1 MRRSSDGRTRRP
13 GHGRLPAA
21 TALVAGVAV
30 MLAAAVVRPSHA
42 EPVVTF
48 DLFDANATGYDWL
61 NDYLLAY
68 LSHNVYL
75 DSYDPVATEATFEQ
89 AFTDRFG
96 PMGLSAIDYFTDYS
110 DVGDLPL
117 NTDTEVVVAESADA
131 IFVVFRGTEGMS
143 IEGLVDWLDNAQF
156 NPSAA
161 PVVGMHAGFSNAAQT
176 VYADITAR
184 IDASPTKK
192 VWLTGH
198 SLGGALATAT
208 ATFLE
213 YGINGESSRLVQGL
227 VTFGAPRVFTEP
239 AAATFDATFGVRAQR
254 FVDNEDLVPHVPP
267 PSPFDYRHVG
277 HVNNIVPDGLG
288 GCVLETDTTE
298 LGIGLSI
305 DDHAMAAYLKR
316 MDDERPSGLRSSD
329 ASTFEQLLPG
339 PPDPSVPGCS
349 ASPGLRDA
357 MDLVVNPGDTLV
369 DIDLPDLTWLASL
382 QALGAGLTDGAG
394 VAVPD
399 FGVGDMTVTDAR
411 IAVDLSDRT
420 VTVEGTA
427 ALPLDP
433 PNAVPTA
440 PVGLRLTVG
449 WADSTSALPSSVQV
463 HLDGS
468 ATTMTV
474 QQVVDVVAAA
484 FPSALVDAG
493 QLGADLVL
501 QGPVLDFGATAT
513 RLTFSGLA
521 EAQLPT
527 RGTTGTGT
535 LAARVLLA
543 FTGDPTDV
551 AGTGSLLAAVHVADP
566 DCAGGTCIQLGR
578 VLPIPDESLASALQM
593 PAIDLAVVLPSDR
606 AFDPTGLGDEAHQ
619 FLQEAARVGPSEVVQ
634 LPDGLTVNAEVPLAP
649 LADVWATLGI
659 EFDDL
664 DDATLQLT
672 GSLGFDLS
680 ALSGSGAPPISG
692 VDLTLA
698 GPSMTVST
706 PDFPAWFVD
715 TLAWPTTGDWELF
728 LRYAAAD
735 AAVGASDTLELGLS
749 LPGITTTL
757 VDDPLTTDVVETG
770 SFSVEALLRTTAEG
784 TEIRFRGAMA
794 TPWNHPFGITWLNVT
809 DLSLDTSLAV
819 AAASVDPTVVLS
831 GTFDLGGKVV
841 SISLAVDGLDQAS
854 LRVDLGS
861 EISVDDVV
869 TGLVPAEHRPGLPT
883 AVSSASFGPGTLLV
897 TVVPGGFR
905 VDATVDTQF
914 TPFAEAIGVSAFL
927 SGDFSTTTP
936 VVAVGVRPQPGVM
949 LSDLLGP
956 DVALPTFYVEDG
968 PDADTADD
976 AVPLD
981 LELVP
986 DDPNA
991 GFGFVFA
998 SSPLTVP
1005 TDTDS
1010 PVKVWFDPLFGGDA
1024 GGRVI
1029 GSGPGV
1035 LGAFTLPEPL
1045 DGFATQLG
1053 LLPSVFASGNIPLPG
1068 MQSPDGLGV
1077 HVELGLEADAAQLP
1091 DLIDRA
1097 SGHLALDVVAGAD
1110 GPKLQVSATLNLGL
1124 LLKQGFDPDVV
1135 EALAVTGLHVPR
1147 AEPLPDGHGTVECP
1161 RGGVV
1166 APAVDPEASD
1176 PLTGVW
1182 VERDYCL
1189 DPLTL
1194 AGTAALAFEA
1204 APPRIVVGL
1213 QSSLVSDA
1221 ATADPADGWS
1231 PFGLDFMR
1239 IGSMG
1244 GVAEVSVNATPP
1256 SVGIALGVEG
1266 NISLLLPDPDDPTTP
1281 NVKSL
1286 AGALKAGLDIRP
1298 GVPPVA
1304 AVVTPRFEG
1313 VRVAFPEGLGT
1324 ADLLDL
1330 QAMVADL
1337 AGAPDL
1343 RAAGLALTPPIDVE
1357 AAIPDVTMRNLE
1369 FSFAPL
1375 GVTELCIPLG
1385 VVARGELWLNPAPD
1399 STPGPPPPCDPDA
1412 FVPDPIP
1419 PDDASC
1425 AAKKEEGCV
1434 AGMFASFTPAGIA
1447 ADGFLAGFDLYPFPM
1462 RFDDAEVS
1470 LRLTLQQQFLKLAGG
1485 VWLGDDGTTPWAGG
1499 DLAMNIA
1506 PSELE
1511 FLGQLDAF
1519 GYHTYAYG
1527 QLLPVGDL
1535 TNPLDLLKGGPD
1547 PSLLMD
1553 LYLADTSTGGL
1564 GFTPDLDF
1572 TSAVLDLADPIL
1584 TDLEGAAAFIDGL
1597 LSRLTPQH
1605 ALDTLLGLPDQLNQ
1619 AGLQVDLPPW
1629 ITDLTSQIA
1638 LFSSTTVSTDGT
1650 TVSVDL
1656 EDYGDLT
1663 LDALLNGVRFDGVS
1677 GLVFPTER
1685 LCVDVDDS
1693 GAALIAALE
1702 SGDAFDESLL
1712 DLLVEG
1718 TVTVEEILGVM
1729 VEFCWSTPPV
1739 FGFAGLPGIWME
1751 PTCFGLSIDGACWLL
1766 PPVEFESS
1774 LCQTWFPQAA
1784 LSSSPGGTDCTIG
1797 EVAESVEALLATA
1810 LDGIVDLSGIPDLT
1824 EVLDS
1829 IRAYLEDPTPGAFF
1843 AIDCATAQL
1852 ESSLQNG
1859 TRADLAID
1867 LTVLGQDLSFDLGYG
1882 SGPGWD
1888 FGDPQASV
1896 ELLLSEFWK
1905 VVTGTTSAGTTTCA
1919 GIPQDV
1925 FGPDGIGIQKQSV
1938 IDAAASGDEDVPP
1951 PPLVLTTAVSPTT
1964 VVENATVT
1972 LSGTFNR
1979 AVLAADALTQLAVSW
1994 GEGAP
1999 VTVPV
2004 AVGDTGFTASHTYR
2018 DDDPSTT
2025 SSDVYTIQVTGTGV
2039 SSTARAT
2046 VRNDPPRGV
2055 SAVLTDPS
2063 IDEGDQAEV
2072 TVTFGDIGPDDTHD
2086 VTILWGDGSQTVVT
2100 GASSGLVRRH
2110 TYRDDDPTGTPGP
2123 DPYTIRVLVEDDD
2136 SGRGAASAVVKVSN
2150 VDPDGDATSLSPTVV
2165 DEGQT
2170 VRFTVALS
2178 DVGRD
2183 DSHTVNIDWGDGTS
2197 STTRSPAGRRQVTA
2211 LHVYADDDP
2220 TLTPQDEV
2228 TATISVTDDD
2238 GGVSTVERT
2247 ITVRNVVPT
2256 VCLTIDPDGFQGV
2269 DLSQGCPAPPPLSID
2284 EGDEVTVTA
2293 ALTDPGWFD
2302 THDVVIDWGDDA
2314 LADTEVDLPVGR
2326 RTVSASRTYGDD
2338 GTFRVTVTVT
2348 DDDTGTGSATAT
2360 VTVGNVD
2367 PTLAVDETAAD
2378 ATSRDGTV
2386 LADGPDDDGLL
2397 GTPTF
2402 LRRAGV
2408 PGPFRAHA
2416 TDPGSDDLV
2425 LSWDWDLA
2433 NRHDPTTSSTTYLV
2447 NPPAL
2452 DPHPSPTVQ
2461 PRDVTD
2467 TASHA
2472 WNQPCLYQ
2480 VGAGAADDD
2489 GGMATDDTWVVV
2501 TGTDDRLRQP
2511 GWWYNQYD
2519 TSKQN
2524 RNSLSAAT
2532 LTCYLESV
2540 SHLSRVFDTF
2550 RTMET
2555 YEQARD
2561 VLNTKQTSESNE
2573 IMVRQLAAS
2582 WLNLVHGSIGWFD
2595 LVDTDGDRVADTAFH
2610 HVLTHAEMVR
2620 MDPTSTRQDLLAQE
2634 DLLKSINGG

>member
-1 MRRSSDGRTRRP
+1 MWRSRGGRTRRP

-21 TALVAGVAV
+21 TALVAGLAV
-30 MLAAAVVRPSHA
+30 MLAVAVARPSHA

-48 DLFDANATGYDWL
+48 DLFYADATGYDWL

-89 AFTDRFG
+89 AFTDRFA
-96 PMGLSAIDYFTDYS
+96 PMGLSAVDYLTDYS
-110 DVGDLPL
+110 VNDDLPL

-156 NPSAA
+156 NPATA
-161 PVVGMHAGFSNAAQT
+161 PVAGMHTGFSNAAQT
-176 VYADITAR
+176 VYADIAAR
-184 IDASPTKK
+184 IDAAPTKK

-213 YGINGESSRLVQGL
+213 YGINGDASRPVQGL
-227 VTFGAPRVFTEP
+227 VTFGAPRIFTEA

-254 FVDNEDLVPHVPP
+254 FVDNEDLVPHVPT

-277 HVNNIVPDGLG
+277 HLNNIVPDGVG

-298 LGIGLSI
+298 LGLGLSI
-305 DDHAMAAYLKR
+305 DDHAMSAYLKR
-316 MDDERPSGLRSSD
+316 MDDDRPSGLRSSD
-329 ASTFEQLLPG
+329 ASTFEELLPD
-339 PPDPSVPGCS
+339 PPDPSVLGCS
-349 ASPGLRDA
+349 ASPGLREA
-357 MDLVVNPGDTLV
+357 MNLVVNPGDSLV

-382 QALGAGLTDGAG
+382 QALGTGLTDNAS

-399 FGVGDMTVTDAR
+399 FGVGDMTVTGAR
-411 IAVDLSDRT
+411 IGADLGDRT
-420 VTVEGTA
+420 LSVEGIA

-433 PNAVPTA
+433 PNASPTA

-484 FPSALVDAG
+484 FPSASIDAG
-493 QLGADLVL
+493 SLGADLTL
-501 QGPVLDFGATAT
+501 LGPVLDFGATAT
-513 RLTFSGLA
+513 RLSFSGLA

-527 RGTTGTGT
+527 RGTTGT
-535 LAARVLLA
+535 LAADMLLA
-543 FTGDPTDV
+543 FTADPTDV
-551 AGTGSLLAAVHVADP
+551 AGTGSLLAALHVADP
-566 DCAGGTCIQLGR
+566 DCDGGTCIQLGR
-578 VLPIPDESLASALQM
+578 MLPIPDDSLASSLEM
-593 PAIDLAVVLPSDR
+593 PAIDLAVALPSDR
-606 AFDPTGLGDEAHQ
+606 AFDPEGLGDEARQ
-619 FLQEAARVGPSEVVQ
+619 FLQQAARVGPTDVVE

-649 LADVWATLGI
+649 LADVWTTLGI
-659 EFDDL
+659 AFDDL
-664 DDATLQLT
+664 DNATLGLT
-672 GSLGFDLS
+672 GSLGFDLG
-680 ALSGSGAPPISG
+680 ALAGSGAPPITG
-692 VDLTLA
+692 VDLSLT

-706 PDFPAWFVD
+706 PQFPTWFGD
-715 TLAWPTTGDWELF
+715 TLTWPTTGDWELF
-728 LRYAAAD
+728 LRYAAGD
-735 AAVGASDTLELGLS
+735 TELGTSDTLELGLS

-770 SFSVEALLRTTAEG
+770 SFSVEALLETT
-784 TEIRFRGAMA
+784 TDSTVVRFRGAMD
-794 TPWNHPFGITWLNVT
+794 TPWNHPFGIDWLNVSG
-809 DLSLDTSLAV
+809 LSLDASLTV
-819 AAASVDPTVVLS
+819 AASTVDPTVVLS
-831 GTFDLGGKVV
+831 GTFDLNGKAV
-841 SISLAVDGLDQAS
+841 SITLAVDGLDTAS
-854 LRVDLGS
+854 LRVDLRS
-861 EISVDDVV
+861 EISVGDVM
-869 TGLVPAEHRPGLPT
+869 TALVPVEHRPGLPT
-883 AVSSASFGPGTLLV
+883 AVTSASFGPGALLV

-914 TPFAEAIGVSAFL
+914 TPFASAIGVSAFL
-927 SGDFSTTTP
+927 SGDFTTTTP
-936 VVAVGVRPQPGVM
+936 VVAAGVRPQPGVM

-956 DVALPTFYVEDG
+956 DVTLPTFYVEDG
-968 PDADTADD
+968 PDADTEDD

-1005 TDTDS
+1005 TDADS
-1010 PVKVWFDPLFGGDA
+1010 PVTAWFDPLFGGDA

-1053 LLPSVFASGNIPLPG
+1053 LLPSVLASGNIPLPG
-1068 MQSPDGLGV
+1068 LDSPDGLGV
-1077 HVELGLEADAAQLP
+1077 HVELGLEADADQLP
-1091 DLIDRA
+1091 DLLDRA
-1097 SGHLALDVVAGAD
+1097 SGHLALDVVGGASER
-1110 GPKLQVSATLNLGL
+1110 KLEISATLDLGL
-1124 LLKQGFDPDVV
+1124 LLKQGFDPAVAD
-1135 EALAVTGLHVPR
+1135 ALALTGLHVPR

-1176 PLTGVW
+1176 PLAEVW

-1194 AGTAALAFEA
+1194 KGTAALVFEA

-1213 QSSLVSDA
+1213 QSTLASDA
-1221 ATADPADGWS
+1221 AVADPADGWS

-1330 QAMVADL
+1330 QQMVADL

-1343 RAAGLALTPPIDVE
+1343 RAAGLAMTPPIDVE
-1357 AAIPDVTMRNLE
+1357 AAIPDVAMRNLE

-1375 GVTELCIPLG
+1375 GVTDLCIPLG
-1385 VVARGELWLNPAPD
+1385 IVARGELWLNPAPG
-1399 STPGPPPPCDPDA
+1399 STPGPPPPCDPDT

-1419 PDDASC
+1419 PDDATC
-1425 AAKKEEGCV
+1425 AAKKDEGCV

-1447 ADGFLAGFDLYPFPM
+1447 ADGFVAGFDLYPFPM

-1485 VWLGDDGTTPWAGG
+1485 VWLGDEGTTPWAGG
-1499 DLAMNIA
+1499 DLAVNIA

-1519 GYHTYAYG
+1519 GYRTYAYG
-1527 QLLPVGDL
+1527 QLLPVDDL
-1535 TNPLDLLKGGPD
+1535 TNPLDLLKGGGPD
-1547 PSLLMD
+1547 PSLLMS
-1553 LYLADTSTGGL
+1553 LYLADTSTDGL

-1572 TSAVLDLADPIL
+1572 TGVVLDLADPIL
-1584 TDLEGAAAFIDGL
+1584 TDLEDAAAFIDGV

-1605 ALDTLLGLPDQLNQ
+1605 ALDTLLSLPAQLTQ
-1619 AGLQVDLPPW
+1619 AGLEVDLPPF
-1629 ITDLTSQIA
+1629 ITDLSQQIA
-1638 LFSSTTVSTDGT
+1638 LFTSTTVSTDDGT
-1650 TVSVDL
+1650 TTVDL
-1656 EDYGDLT
+1656 EDYGALT
-1663 LDALLNGVRFDGVS
+1663 LDAMLNGVQFDGVPA
-1677 GLVFPTER
+1677 LVFPTER

-1693 GAALIAALE
+1693 GEALIAALG

-1712 DLLVEG
+1712 DSLVEG
-1718 TVTVEEILGVM
+1718 TITVQELSGVM

-1766 PPVEFESS
+1766 PPAEFESA
-1774 LCQTWFPQAA
+1774 LCETWFPQAA
-1784 LSSSPGGTDCTIG
+1784 LSTSPGGTDCTIG
-1797 EVAESVEALLATA
+1797 EVEDAVEALLATG

-1824 EVLDS
+1824 EVLDT
-1829 IRAYLEDPTPGAFF
+1829 IRAYLDDTDPGAFF

-1867 LTVLGQDLSFDLGYG
+1867 LTMLGQDLSFDLGYG

-1888 FGDPQASV
+1888 FSDPQASV
-1896 ELLLSEFWK
+1896 ELLLGEFWK
-1905 VVTGTTSAGTTTCA
+1905 VLTGTTSAGTTACT

-1951 PPLVLTTAVSPTT
+1951 PPLSLTTSISPTT
-1964 VVENATVT
+1964 VVENGTVT
-1972 LSGTFNR
+1972 LNGTFNR
-1979 AVLAADALTQLAVSW
+1979 AVLADDGLSQLTVSW
-1994 GEGAP
+1994 GEGDP

-2004 AVGDTGFTASHTYR
+2004 AVGDTAFTASRTYR
-2018 DDDPSTT
+2018 DDDPSST

-2039 SSTARAT
+2039 ASTARAT
-2046 VRNDPPRGV
+2046 VRNDPPRSV
-2055 SAVLTDPS
+2055 RAVLTDAS
-2063 IDEGDQAEV
+2063 IAEGDDAEL
-2072 TVTFGDIGPDDTHD
+2072 TVTFLDAGPEDTHE
-2086 VTILWGDGSQTVVT
+2086 VTILWGDGTQTVVT
-2100 GASSGLVRRH
+2100 DATSGLVRSH
-2110 TYRDDDPTGTPGP
+2110 TYRDDDPTGAPGP

-2136 SGRGAASAVVKVSN
+2136 SGRGAASAVLNVSN
-2150 VDPDGDATSLSPTVV
+2150 VDPAGDATTLTPTVV

-2170 VRFTVALS
+2170 VRFTVALD
-2178 DVGRD
+2178 DVGVD
-2183 DSHTVNIDWGDGTS
+2183 DSHTVDIDWGDGTS
-2197 STTRSPAGRRQVTA
+2197 STTRSRAGLRQVTA

-2220 TLTPQDEV
+2220 TVTPQDEV
-2228 TATISVTDDD
+2228 TATITVSDDD
-2238 GGVSTVERT
+2238 GGVTTVERT

-2256 VCLTIDPDGFQGV
+2256 VCLTIDANGFEGV
-2269 DLSQGCPAPPPLSID
+2269 DLSQGCPDPQPLTID
-2284 EGDEVTVTA
+2284 EGDEVMVTA
-2293 ALTDPGWFD
+2293 AFTDPGWRD

-2338 GTFRVTVTVT
+2338 GTFAITVTVS
-2348 DDDTGTGSATAT
+2348 DDDAGTGSATAT
-2360 VTVGNVD
+2360 VTVDNVD
-2367 PTLAVDETAAD
+2367 LTLAIDEAAAD
-2378 ATSRDGTV
+2378 ASNRDGTV
-2386 LADGPDDDGLL
+2386 LADGPDDDAVL

-2408 PGPFRAHA
+2408 SGPFRARA

-2447 NPPAL
+2447 NPPVS
-2452 DPHPSPTVQ
+2452 DPYPSPTVQ

-2472 WNQPCLYQ
+2472 WSQPCLYQ
-2480 VGAGAADDD
+2480 IRAAGADDD
-2489 GGMATDDTWVVV
+2489 GGGATDDTWVVV

-2524 RNSLSAAT
+2524 KNSLSLAT

-2550 RTMET
+2550 RAMET

-2561 VLNTKQTSESNE
+2561 VLNTKQTSDGNE

-2582 WLNLVHGSIGWFD
+2582 WLNLAHGSIGWFD
-2595 LVDTDGDRVADTAFH
+2595 PVDTDGDRVADTPFH
-2610 HVLTHAEMVR
+2610 HVLTRAEAVR
-2620 MDPTSTRQDLLAQE
+2620 MDPTSSRQDLLAQD